1 MTPEI
6 SVIIPTYNRRGML
19 SEALASV
26 RAQRDASF
34 EVIVVDDGSTDRTW
48 NDLVAA
54 DGALRALRI
63 EHGGPAAARNRGLAL
78 ARGGLIAFLDSDD
91 LWMPAKLARQA
102 RFMREHPACA
112 ISQSAETWIRNGRR
126 VNPGRRHR
134 KRAGDIFIDS
144 LRTCLISPSAAIVRR
159 ELLEQTGGF
168 DEDMQACEDYDL
180 WLRIA
185 AREHVGLLDE
195 PLVLR
200 RAGHPGQLSATLP
213 ALDRFRIL
221 ALAKLLADDTLD
233 GERRLAVAAALAE
246 KCRIYGNGLERRG
259 RSAEA
264 GLFAGVARLAQTR
277 WGDRANADLATACA
291 QIRGRLRDDGAQ
303 WLRRD
308 DAPAR
313 RGTTG

>member
-6 SVIIPTYNRRGML
+6 SVIIPTYNRRAML

-26 RAQRDASF
+26 RAQHDASF

-48 NDLVAA
+48 DDLAA
-54 DGALRALRI
+54 AEGAVRAIRI
-63 EHGGPAAARNRGLAL
+63 EHRGPAAARNRGLAL

-91 LWMPAKLARQA
+91 LWMPAKLSRQA

-112 ISQSAETWIRNGRR
+112 ISQSTETWMRNGRR

-144 LRTCLISPSAAIVRR
+144 LRTCLISPSAVIVRR

-185 AREHVGLLDE
+185 AHNHVGLLDE
-195 PLVLR
+195 PLVMR
-200 RAGHPGQLSATLP
+200 RAGHPGQLSVTLP

-221 ALAKLLADDTLD
+221 ALAKLLADETLQS
-233 GERRLAVAAALAE
+233 ERRMAVAEVMAE
-246 KCRIYGNGLERRG
+246 KCRIFGNGLERRG
-259 RSAEA
+259 RSEEA
-264 GLFAGVARLAQTR
+264 AFFAGAARLAETR
-277 WGDRANADLATACA
+277 WRDGADADLATAYA
-291 QIRGRLRDDGAQ
+291 RMRGRLRDDGAQ
-303 WLRRD
+303 WLRRA
-308 DAPAR
+308 DAAAAAQA
-313 RGTTG
+313 T